1 MPVNIRGR
9 HFLKLIDYTP
19 AEIRYLLD
27 LSHNFKDL
35 KRAGTPH
42 RCLEGKNVV
51 LLFEK
56 PRPVRAA
63 RSKSPGVT
71 WAWA

>member
-35 KRAGTPH
+35 KRAGTLSGGQEYCPA
-42 RCLEGKNVV
+42 V
-51 LLFEK
+51 
-56 PRPVRAA
+56 
-63 RSKSPGVT
+63 
-71 WAWA
+71 

>member
-42 RCLEGKNVV
+42 RYL
-51 LLFEK
+51 
-56 PRPVRAA
+56 
-63 RSKSPGVT
+63 
-71 WAWA
+71 

>member
-42 RCLEGKNVV
+42 RYLEGRILSCCLK
-51 LLFEK
+51 K
-56 PRPVRAA
+56 PRPARAA

>member
-35 KRAGTPH
+35 KRRTAIW
-42 RCLEGKNVV
+42 RARILSCCLK
-51 LLFEK
+51 K
-56 PRPVRAA
+56 PRPARAA